1 LQNNLLQSVD
11 VTKMKCARLIYLDF
25 CKLYLIVANN
35 QIKKFSL
42 PKEMSSLRSL
52 SLLKNK
58 LQNLDLSHVQLPEL
72 MVLNIGTLDV
82 IKRAID

>member
-1 LQNNLLQSVD
+1 
-11 VTKMKCARLIYLDF
+11 
-25 CKLYLIVANN
+25 
-35 QIKKFSL
+35 
-42 PKEMSSLRSL
+42 MSSLRSL